1 VVELEYTMS
10 QHSGKVSGS
19 ESMIG
24 DVNDDNGFVD
34 ITDRPYAELVAASRQ
49 IGRDMYALRFE

>member
-1 VVELEYTMS
+1 
-10 QHSGKVSGS
+10 
-19 ESMIG
+19 MIG

-49 IGRDMYALRFE
+49 IGRDMYALRFG